1 MKTTESPFSK
11 KTAAGILALLA
22 CLPAIALADPGKK
35 CNDHLLNG
43 EYVLSAS
50 GFTRPVGSLP
60 GTPWAP
66 KAILEV
72 IQFNGNGTLA
82 TPSVV
87 LANPFGDSGL
97 PVGPMVGASGTYIV
111 NDDCTG
117 SVTFNDPNHV
127 TYQIFVDSPEGR
139 TIWMI
144 QTNPA
149 QNVLQGSARRV
160 R

>member
-1 MKTTESPFSK
+1 MNRTL
-11 KTAAGILALLA
+11 AAILPVLLS
-22 CLPAIALADPGKK
+22 LPGVAAADPGKK
-35 CNDHLLNG
+35 CNEHMLKG

-50 GFTRPVGSLP
+50 GFTRPVGSAP
-60 GTPWAP
+60 GTTWVP

-87 LANPFGDSGL
+87 VANPFGDVGL
-97 PVGPMVGASGTYIV
+97 PLGPMAGASGTYVV

-127 TYQIFVDSPEGR
+127 TYQIVVDHAEGHTVR
-139 TIWMI
+139 MI
-144 QTNPA
+144 QTNPP
-149 QNVLQGSARRV
+149 QNVFEGSARRV